1 MAEFKL
7 TAENVRKGLKAL
19 GEQCG
24 GAKQRKIAGVLKN
37 PFGFGALNL
46 RIKLKARGEKFGSFQ
61 DFLTWL
67 IEHQEEIF
75 SFISKI
81 IALFSVAIAIGFVL
95 AMLFLPSQAAAQDC
109 PCGDS
114 CQCTVESNCG
124 AAGCSAAAQSDA
136 IKLRK
141 FAPLAYVQ
149 QSRVASKARY
159 RQGKREDRRDN
170 RKANRR
176 GG

>member
-7 TAENVRKGLKAL
+7 TADNVRKGLKAL

-24 GAKQRKIAGVLKN
+24 GARQRKIAGVLKN

-46 RIKLKARGEKFGSFQ
+46 RIRLKARGEKFGSFQ

-95 AMLFLPSQAAAQDC
+95 VMLSLPSQAAAQDC

-114 CQCTVESNCG
+114 CQCTAASNCG
-124 AAGCSAAAQSDA
+124 AAGCSAAAQASDV
-136 IKLRK
+136 KLRK
-141 FAPLAYVQ
+141 FIPLAYVQ
-149 QSRVASKARY
+149 QSRFASKMRY
-159 RQGKREDRRDN
+159 RRGE

-176 GG
+176 G

>member
-7 TAENVRKGLKAL
+7 NAGNVRRGLKAL

-24 GAKQRKIAGVLKN
+24 GARQRKIGGVLNN
-37 PFGFGALNL
+37 PFAFGALNL
-46 RIKLKARGEKFGSFQ
+46 RIRLKARGKKFGSFQ
-61 DFLTWL
+61 DFFAWL
-67 IEHQEEIF
+67 IENQEEIF
-75 SFISKI
+75 AFIQKI
-81 IALFSVAIAIGFVL
+81 IALFSVVVAIGFIL
-95 AMLFLPSQAAAQDC
+95 AMLCLPAQASAQSC

-124 AAGCSAAAQSDA
+124 AAGCPVAAQSSD

-149 QSRVASKARY
+149 QSRVAGKMRY
-159 RQGKREDRRDN
+159 RHGNRVDRRDQ
-170 RKANRR
+170 RQANRR